1 MLRLYTEQE
10 ANERAFT
17 ALTRFLDAL
26 DDLARPSTRPAVD
39 PLALAFQ
46 LKLLWLSGYLPHLG
60 SCVECGAEEDL
71 IGYLPDA
78 GGAVCRACAR
88 PGTIG
93 LSSEGIAGMEAL
105 LRARHADAAS
115 VPLGPQAAREVLAVL
130 GASYEH
136 HGGFRLRTV
145 SA

>member
-26 DDLARPSTRPAVD
+26 DDLPQLRTHPAVD
-39 PLALAFQ
+39 PLSLAFQ

-60 SCVECGAEEDL
+60 GCVECGAEEDL
-71 IGYLPDA
+71 VGYLPDA
-78 GGAVCRACAR
+78 GGAVCRACWR

-93 LSSEGIAGMEAL
+93 LSTAGIAGIDAL
-105 LRARHADAAS
+105 LRAPHAGAAS
-115 VPLGPQAAREVLAVL
+115 IQLGDQAARETLAVV

-145 SA
+145 SV